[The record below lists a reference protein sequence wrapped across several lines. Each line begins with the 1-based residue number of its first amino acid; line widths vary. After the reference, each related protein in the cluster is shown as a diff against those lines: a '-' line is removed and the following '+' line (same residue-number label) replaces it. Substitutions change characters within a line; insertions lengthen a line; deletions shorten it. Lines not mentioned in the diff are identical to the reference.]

1 MRNLLMLTAVLFVVA
16 LPVKAQSQD
25 YPSAEVFGGYS
36 YLNTKFLD
44 RDSLHGWGF
53 SLAYNLGS
61 QWGLVSEFSGHYGN
75 ASVPGTSAK
84 VDLKKHTFLF
94 GPRFSARSD
103 GATGFAHVL
112 LGGANSKIE
121 GIDTGT
127 GFALAVGGG
136 VDVNVGKKFAIRII
150 QVDYLPERSFGSW
163 TQNFRAQAGVV
174 FKFGQ

>member
-1 MRNLLMLTAVLFVVA
+1 MRKLLMLTAVIFVVS
-16 LPVKAQSQD
+16 LPAKAQSQD
-25 YPSAEVFGGYS
+25 YPNAEVFAGYS
-36 YLNTKFLD
+36 YLNTKFVD

-53 SLAYNLGS
+53 SIAYNLS
-61 QWGLVSEFSGHYGN
+61 PQWGLVSEFSGHYGN
-75 ASVPGTSAK
+75 ASFLGTS

-103 GATGFAHVL
+103 SATAFGHVL
-112 LGGANSKIE
+112 LGGANSKIS

-136 VDVNVGKKFAIRII
+136 VDVNVGKKFAVRLM

-174 FKFGQ
+174 FKF